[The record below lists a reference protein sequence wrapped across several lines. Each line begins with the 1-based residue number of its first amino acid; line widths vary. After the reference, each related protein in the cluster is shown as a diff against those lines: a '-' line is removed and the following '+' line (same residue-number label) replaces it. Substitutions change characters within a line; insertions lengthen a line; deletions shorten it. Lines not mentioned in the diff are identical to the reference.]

1 MTYRKSQIDIAFNKI
16 FKTMDIKELD
26 IRKAGEG
33 LRNKDFSS
41 VELTKACFDR
51 IKETDGK
58 LKSFI
63 TLTQNVALQE
73 AAKADERIQAGD
85 SDMLLG
91 IPASIKDVI
100 LTKNIITTAASN
112 ILKNYIPA
120 EDATVIE
127 KLDTA
132 GMVTLGKV
140 NCDAFAH
147 GSSTENSDFFT
158 SHNPWDLDRV
168 PGGSSGGSAS
178 SVAGGQCF
186 YSIGTD
192 TGGSIRQP
200 ASFCGLTGLK
210 PTYGRV
216 SRYGIV
222 SMTSST
228 DCPSIMAKT
237 AADAAA
243 VLQSIAGED
252 KKDSTTSSS
261 PVDDYLGY
269 MEKFDIKGLRIGI
282 PKEYCIDGL
291 NADIKKCVQDAATKL
306 QELGA
311 KVVEVS
317 LPHTQYA
324 VPTYYIITPSEV
336 SSNLAKFDGI
346 RFGYSAQSDPDTPV
360 KDLMEVYMKSKGQG
374 FGSEAKRRIM
384 IGTYALSS
392 GYYDAYYLKAQ
403 KVRALIKKDFDEAFG
418 GVDMIIA
425 PTAPSVAFKIGEH
438 SDSPL
443 EMYLGDIFLSA
454 VSLSGLPAV
463 SVPCGFVKPEDG
475 KIAMPV
481 GMQLIGKSFDEK
493 TILSVAN
500 IYEKNS
506 TWLSQKPAI

>member
-1 MTYRKSQIDIAFNKI
+1 ME
-16 FKTMDIKELD
+16 IKDLD
-26 IRKAGEG
+26 IRKAAKG
-33 LRNKDFSS
+33 LREKEFSS
-41 VELTKACFDR
+41 VELAKACFEK
-51 IKETDGK
+51 IGSTDDK

-63 TLTQNVALQE
+63 TLTENLAMKE
-73 AAKADERIQAGD
+73 AEEADKRIQSGED
-85 SDMLLG
+85 SPLLG
-91 IPASIKDVI
+91 IPASIKDIV
-100 LTKNIITTAASN
+100 LTKNILTTASSN

-120 EDATVIE
+120 EDATLIE
-127 KLDTA
+127 KLDSK
-132 GMVTLGKV
+132 GMVMLGKV

-178 SVAGGQCF
+178 SVAGGQCL

-200 ASFCGLTGLK
+200 ASFCGLIGLK

-216 SRYGIV
+216 SRYGLI

-237 AADAAA
+237 AADAAII
-243 VLQSIAGED
+243 LESIAGED
-252 KKDSTTSSS
+252 KKDSTTSSKS
-261 PVDDYLGY
+261 VDKYL
-269 MEKFDIKGLRIGI
+269 EHILSHDVKGLRVGI
-282 PKEYCIDGL
+282 PKEYFIEGL
-291 NADIKKCVQDAATKL
+291 NADIEKSVRDAVAKL

-311 KVVEVS
+311 EIVEIS
-317 LPHTQYA
+317 LPHTKYA

-346 RFGYSAQSDPDTPV
+346 RFGYSAESDPETDV
-360 KDLMEVYMKSKGQG
+360 KDIMEVYTKSKGKG

-403 KVRALIKKDFDEAFG
+403 KVRALIKKDFDEVFQK
-418 GVDMIIA
+418 VDIIIV

-438 SDSPL
+438 SDNPL

-454 VSLSGLPAV
+454 VSLAGLPAV

-475 KIAMPV
+475 ETLMPV
-481 GMQLIGKSFDEK
+481 GMQIIGKPFEEK
-493 TILSVAN
+493 TILTAAH
-500 IYEKNS
+500 IYGENS
-506 TWLSQKPAI
+506 SWLSQKPNL

>member
-1 MTYRKSQIDIAFNKI
+1 
-16 FKTMDIKELD
+16 MDIKELD
-26 IRKAGEG
+26 IQKAAKG
-33 LRNKDFSS
+33 LRVKEFSS

-51 IKETDGK
+51 IKATDDR

-63 TLTQNVALQE
+63 TLTEDFAMTE
-73 AAKADERIQAGD
+73 AAAADEKIQRGEGGA
-85 SDMLLG
+85 LLG

-100 LTKNIITTAASN
+100 LTKNIETTAASN

-127 KLDTA
+127 KLNEE
-132 GMVTLGKV
+132 GMVMLGKV

-147 GSSTENSDFFT
+147 GASTENSDFFT
-158 SHNPWDLDRV
+158 SHNPWDLERV

-178 SVAGGQCF
+178 AVAGGQCF

-200 ASFCGLTGLK
+200 ASFCGLVGLK
-210 PTYGRV
+210 PTFGRI
-216 SRYGIV
+216 SRYGLI

-237 AADAAA
+237 AADAA
-243 VLQSIAGED
+243 VILQSIAGED
-252 KKDSTTSSS
+252 KKDATTSSA
-261 PVDDYLGY
+261 PLDNYLEY
-269 MEKFDIKGLRIGI
+269 LEKFDIKGLRIGV
-282 PKEYCIDGL
+282 PKEYFVEGL
-291 NADIKKCVQDAATKL
+291 NKDIEKCVKDAIAKL

-311 KVVEVS
+311 EVVEIS
-317 LPHTQYA
+317 LPHTKYA
-324 VPTYYIITPSEV
+324 VPTYYIITPSEI

-360 KDLMEVYMKSKGQG
+360 KDLLEVYVKSKGQG

-384 IGTYALSS
+384 LGTYALSS

-403 KVRALIKKDFDEAFG
+403 KVRALIKKDFDEMFAK
-418 GVDMIIA
+418 VDTIIV

-438 SDSPL
+438 SDNPL

-475 KIAMPV
+475 EIPMPV
-481 GMQLIGKSFDEK
+481 GMQIIGKPLEEK
-493 TILSVAN
+493 IILGVADV
-500 IYEKNS
+500 YEKNS